1 MHPTDTESDR
11 LDDDVV
17 EELMSSGREVV
28 LGFASLEAAA
38 TMTIAAAPYANLTDY
53 CSSAARSATASG
65 APASGA
71 VPNGGAG
78 SGTVWAG

>member
-28 LGFASLEAAA
+28 LGFASLDPEMLPDR
-38 TMTIAAAPYANLTDY
+38 TFELPKDQRPI
-53 CSSAARSATASG
+53 
-65 APASGA
+65 
-71 VPNGGAG
+71 
-78 SGTVWAG
+78 